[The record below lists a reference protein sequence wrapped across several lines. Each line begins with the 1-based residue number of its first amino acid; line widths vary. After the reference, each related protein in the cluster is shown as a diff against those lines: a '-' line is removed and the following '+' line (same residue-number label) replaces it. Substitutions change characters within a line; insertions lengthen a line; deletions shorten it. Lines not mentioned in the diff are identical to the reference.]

1 MISFEAGREG
11 RGDVVEVYK
20 AVAGVLR
27 EKRHALDW
35 TQPIDSPLTV
45 FFSYHIPFLTHFVV
59 ALLTPKSVWIL
70 AYIPFLV
77 VSHLQLQNLFGF

>member
-35 TQPIDSPLTV
+35 TQPIDSI
-45 FFSYHIPFLTHFVV
+45 FFLITFLF
-59 ALLTPKSVWIL
+59 
-70 AYIPFLV
+70 
-77 VSHLQLQNLFGF
+77 

>member
-1 MISFEAGREG
+1 MISFEAGTEG

-20 AVAGVLR
+20 AMAGVLR

-45 FFSYHIPFLTHFVV
+45 FFSYHIPFFDSFCRFPFNSKICVDF
-59 ALLTPKSVWIL
+59 S
-70 AYIPFLV
+70 YIPFLV